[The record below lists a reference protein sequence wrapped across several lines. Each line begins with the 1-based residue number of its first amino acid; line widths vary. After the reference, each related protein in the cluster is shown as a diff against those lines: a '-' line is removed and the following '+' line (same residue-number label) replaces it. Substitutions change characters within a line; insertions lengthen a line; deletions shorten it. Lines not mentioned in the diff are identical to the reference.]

1 LEGICKGHLAFSE
14 EKTASVMTS
23 LQLNIGFTLCG
34 GCAGGAP
41 SLETAKVM
49 GRGSEHLME
58 LWVSLFIVGM
68 LDEMPSKVPSN

>member
-1 LEGICKGHLAFSE
+1 
-14 EKTASVMTS
+14 MTS

-68 LDEMPSKVPSN
+68 LDEMAFKSSFQLTTLWFYADSK